1 MADETIYNP
10 GTMSYGDAALE
21 QGLSYFPELDTSG
34 HFDFNTF
41 LAEHPELQGRS
52 DIYNVLGGID
62 VARRIKPGSKKIG
75 YDWSDPYSLSALGGV
90 WALADTMT
98 ESAQDWKE
106 GFGDWYRNIKGVGIE
121 RDFNPFGLLYDKDE
135 ADYYKGYYDKI
146 HKDYQ
151 KMQADRWKQEKL
163 RQLSERT
170 MEPGTFFKLGLE
182 RPINKQ
188 PIKKQPLP
196 SKMDIAPTSGGGGG
210 WSPGVGRDD
219 PSPSRSRD
227 RGRSRSRGET
237 GRIAGGHHFKYGG
250 IVSVL

>member
-163 RQLSERT
+163 RQLKDVVRGPIVGGT
-170 MEPGTFFKLGLE
+170 RGRPGRIPPVRIT
-182 RPINKQ
+182 PT
-188 PIKKQPLP
+188 PA
-196 SKMDIAPTSGGGGG
+196 SMAPSGGGEG

-219 PSPSRSRD
+219 RPSPSRSRD

>member
-163 RQLSERT
+163 RQLKDVVRGPIVGGT
-170 MEPGTFFKLGLE
+170 RDRPGRIPPVRIT
-182 RPINKQ
+182 PT
-188 PIKKQPLP
+188 PTPT
-196 SKMDIAPTSGGGGG
+196 SMATSGGGGG